1 MGIGIGISA
10 DIQGG
15 IVSTTPNAPPPPEGP

>member
-10 DIQGG
+10 DIRAG
-15 IVSTTPNAPPPPEGP
+15 IVSTTPEEPPPPPEE